1 MEGSCR
7 KSQQGLPYLV
17 SPFHFNIHLDIEAL
31 ARLEKLKARR
41 NKPNDNNNI

>member
-1 MEGSCR
+1 MEGSYH
-7 KSQQGLPYLV
+7 KSEQALPYLI
-17 SPFHFNIHLDIEAL
+17 SPFYFNIHLDIEAP